1 MGSRIIAL
9 DADGVLLDYHLAYAN
24 AWQRAFGVYPQE
36 NDPDAY
42 WPMDRWAVQRLTGE
56 PLEIF
61 RRSFDELFWAG
72 VPAIEGAV
80 QACHA
85 LTNAGHELVCV
96 SALPAKFRGARE
108 RNLRQLGFPIETA
121 YATDNTAGPRSPK
134 ADLLHTIRPLAF
146 VDDFL
151 PYLVGVDGDIHSAL
165 IMRGANG
172 SPNQGERLA
181 LAASQHGSLLE
192 FSHWWNERSAQGTSP
207 VNAGAIR

>member
-9 DADGVLLDYHLAYAN
+9 DADGVLLDYHLAYAS

-36 NDPDAY
+36 KDPDAY
-42 WPMDRWAVQRLTGE
+42 WPMDRWEVQRLTGE
-56 PLEIF
+56 PLEQF

-96 SALPAKFRGARE
+96 SALPAKFRQARE
-108 RNLRQLGFPIETA
+108 RNLRQLGFPIEMV
-121 YATDNTAGPRSPK
+121 YATDNTHGLRSPK
-134 ADLLHTIRPLAF
+134 ADLLNTIRPLAF

-151 PYLVGVDGDIHSAL
+151 PYLVGVE
-165 IMRGANG
+165 G
-172 SPNQGERLA
+172 SPRFQCNK
-181 LAASQHGSLLE
+181 
-192 FSHWWNERSAQGTSP
+192 
-207 VNAGAIR
+207 